1 MQMPQPP
8 DQQQYYETVWDI
20 VRQVPRGQVVT
31 FGQIAAMIPAPE
43 GVDPEVYQRIA
54 PRWVGFAMNAVSFPD
69 EPTVPWQRV
78 INSKGGI
85 SLEEG
90 SRPAIQQRT
99 RLEAEGVE
107 FDSKDQV
114 DFERFG
120 WDGPD
125 DAWLRERGL
134 LKPHSMKKAKP
145 ADDDSPQ
152 QLTLF

>member
-1 MQMPQPP
+1 MSIQMPP
-8 DQQQYYETVWDI
+8 DQIRYYETVWDI

-31 FGQIAAMIPAPE
+31 FGQIAAMIPPPE
-43 GVDPEVYQRIA
+43 GVDAEVYKRIA
-54 PRWVGFAMNAVSFPD
+54 PRWVGYAMNAVSFSD
-69 EPTVPWQRV
+69 NPTVPWQRV

-90 SRPAIQQRT
+90 SKPAVQQRA

-107 FDSKDQV
+107 FDTRDQI
-114 DFERFG
+114 DFDRFG

-125 DAWLRERGL
+125 EEWLAERSL
-134 LKPHSMKKAKP
+134 LKPPSMKTPP
-145 ADDDSPQ
+145 AAPDAPQ